1 MRCAIA
7 VFMYVLTLSPARS
20 AAACITSFCPLGTA
34 SYAYDIF
41 DRVTSETYNNGTK
54 YDYVYDVVGI
64 MNSSKTLVATY
75 TYDPWGKVI
84 TSTGTLASVN
94 PLRYRGYYYDT
105 ETGFYYLQSRYYD
118 PAIGRFIN
126 ADSYASTDASG
137 ILSTNMFAYCEN
149 DPVNNSD
156 ATGEWAQIVIGAA
169 LGVGEQFMTDMI
181 YAMVTGQP
189 LDECFSSVGT

>member
-1 MRCAIA
+1 MHTA
-7 VFMYVLTLSPARS
+7 VLFYENNQPFALNYNGTMYYYVLNAQ
-20 AAACITSFCPLGTA
+20 G
-34 SYAYDIF
+34 
-41 DRVTSETYNNGTK
+41 
-54 YDYVYDVVGI
+54 DVVGI

-118 PAIGRFIN
+118 PSIGRFIN

-137 ILSTNMFAYCEN
+137 ILSTNIFAYCEN
-149 DPVNNSD
+149 DRQ
-156 ATGEWAQIVIGAA
+156 GLRA
-169 LGVGEQFMTDMI
+169 LRQ
-181 YAMVTGQP
+181 
-189 LDECFSSVGT
+189 L